1 MEDSR
6 SSDPKGQITKCTS
19 YVKTNLREKG
29 ETPNKME
36 GELFFVFIRF
46 NMRTKQVN
54 YFIRI
59 QMYLN

>member
-29 ETPNKME
+29 EAPNKTE
-36 GELFFVFIRF
+36 GELLFVFMRV
-46 NMRTKQVN
+46 NWRTKQLT
-54 YFIRI
+54 I
-59 QMYLN
+59 L